1 MTPLALFLSLASR
14 LRTSAP
20 TCDSIDPSR
29 CQCGGWSRGHG
40 VALALYRLAPVLRAR
55 RWMSAAEPASGPRA
69 RVEEYACVPPRK
81 AREEAPRC
89 HQCGSVLRVGQTGPV
104 TREGARWRHGPAVGR
119 CPRRE
124 RVARGGRSLEKLL
137 RESVSK
143 GVEVRSGAE

>member
-55 RWMSAAEPASGPRA
+55 RWMAAAEPASGPREK
-69 RVEEYACVPPRK
+69 VQEYRTIPPGLTLGDGLLRTV
-81 AREEAPRC
+81 RC
-89 HQCGSVLRVGQTGPV
+89 HACGSVLRPGKAGPV
-104 TREGARWRHGPAVGR
+104 TRERAGRWRHGRASGR
-119 CPRRE
+119 CEARA
-124 RVARGGRSLEKLL
+124 RVPRGGRTLEKLL
-137 RESVSK
+137 RGSV
-143 GVEVRSGAE
+143 VEVSRG